1 LNKNLKSGVF
11 DLQSNSNEKISSQSY
26 NIMSLGTPEN
36 LQNLKLMRK
45 IENSNG
51 KKLNQLVRSTENLL

>member
-1 LNKNLKSGVF
+1 
-11 DLQSNSNEKISSQSY
+11 
-26 NIMSLGTPEN
+26 MSLGTPEN